1 MARAAGGDADTGSM
15 AAALAGRRRPLRSR
29 VARLR
34 AAHSY
39 RAVLGLIL
47 ASFLVA
53 ALAGDAI
60 WTASLLLL
68 LGSTT
73 LAASVWTSGLAP
85 ADSKPLIAVL
95 VVATLSAVMLPL
107 SDSPRVE
114 GIAGIVSGLVVVATI
129 AAIAIGVVDQ
139 DEVNAHSVTGA
150 ICIYVLLGIMFV
162 FLYSAVAVLGHGAFF
177 AQGTDGTRADR
188 LYFSFVSLTTVGFG
202 DFTPAG
208 ELGRTL
214 AVLEA
219 LIGQLYL
226 VTVLALLVSRLRRAE
241 D

>member
-1 MARAAGGDADTGSM
+1 M

-34 AAHSY
+34 ASHSY
-39 RAVLGLIL
+39 RVVLLLIL
-47 ASFLVA
+47 ASFAFA
-53 ALAGDAI
+53 ALAGDAT
-60 WTASLLLL
+60 WTSSVLLL

-73 LAASVWTSGLAP
+73 LAAAVWTSGVAR
-85 ADSKPLIAVL
+85 ADSKGLIALL
-95 VVATLSAVMLPL
+95 VVATLSAVMLPI
-107 SDSPRVE
+107 SDRTLVE
-114 GIAGIVSGLVVVATI
+114 GVAGIVSGLLVFATI
-129 AAIAIGVVDQ
+129 AAIAVGVVDQ
-139 DEVNAHSVTGA
+139 DEVNPHSVTGA
-150 ICIYVLLGIMFV
+150 ICIYVLLGMLFV
-162 FLYSAVAVLGHGAFF
+162 FLYSAVAALGDGSLF
-177 AQGTDGTRADR
+177 AQGTDGTRAAR
-188 LYFSFVSLTTVGFG
+188 LYFSYVTLTTVGYG
-202 DFTPAG
+202 DYTPGG